1 MVEYDPFDWETA
13 HNPFP
18 VYRQLRDEAPVYHN
32 EQLGFWAL
40 SRYDDVVAGHLNSDD
55 FSSAHG
61 VTIEGGEKDAP
72 FLIVKDPPEHTAHRR
87 IVGRLFTPR
96 RIALMEPFIRRTA
109 ADLLDKVRDAD
120 RFDVVEDFSFRLPL
134 DVISELIGIPESDRM
149 QIHHLSDR
157 IGIREGATMSD
168 DGINATIDLLVL
180 LTDLV
185 RARRADQGDDVL
197 TMLMDTPVEEEDGSQ
212 RMLTDDELAG
222 RLLELAFA
230 GHETVAKLIP
240 NGVVALAWFP
250 DARRELAGDPALMP
264 NAVEEML
271 RWDPPSHYQGRWT
284 TRDVRVRDTVIP
296 ADQRVILVTGAAV
309 HDERKYPDP
318 DTFDIQR
325 DIDRHVS
332 FGLGRH
338 LCLGASLARLETRV
352 AFEELLKRFPDF
364 TIDEAGVERHVSV
377 NVRGLSKLPLVVESR
392 LATSAREGSVTARH
406 TCIVD
411 HMLIRHPAGTAG
423 PGLRRP
429 AGADQAGRHALRLRH
444 ERVARSHLHHPAC
457 GETA

>member
-1 MVEYDPFDWETA
+1 MVEYNPFDWETA
-13 HNPFP
+13 HNPYP
-18 VYRQLRDEAPVYHN
+18 VYRQLRDEAPVYRN
-32 EQLGFWAL
+32 EQFGFWAL
-40 SRYDDVVAGHLNSDD
+40 SRYADVVAAHLNSDD

-61 VTIEGGEKDAP
+61 VTIEGAEKDAP
-72 FLIVKDPPEHTAHRR
+72 FLIVKDAPEHTAHRR

-96 RIALMEPFIRRTA
+96 RIALLEPFVRRTA
-109 ADLLDKVRDAD
+109 AGLLDELRDAD

-134 DVISELIGIPESDRM
+134 DVISELIGIPESYRL

-157 IGIREGATMSD
+157 IAVRESAEMTE
-168 DGINATIDLLVL
+168 DGILATLELAGL

-185 RARRADQGDDVL
+185 RERRASPGDDVI
-197 TMLMDTPVEEEDGSQ
+197 TMLMNTPVEEEDGRM

-222 RLLELAFA
+222 RFLELSFA

-240 NGVVALAWFP
+240 NGVVALTWFP
-250 DARRELAGDPALMP
+250 GARRELAANPALMA

-284 TRDVRVRDTVIP
+284 TRDVEVRGTVIP
-296 ADQRVILVTGAAV
+296 AEQRVILVTGSAV

-318 DTFDIQR
+318 DTFDIHR

-332 FGLGRH
+332 FGFGRH

-364 TIDEAGVERHVSV
+364 SIDETGVERRVSV

-392 LATSAREGSVTARH
+392 AAV
-406 TCIVD
+406 
-411 HMLIRHPAGTAG
+411 
-423 PGLRRP
+423 
-429 AGADQAGRHALRLRH
+429 
-444 ERVARSHLHHPAC
+444 
-457 GETA
+457 

>member
-1 MVEYDPFDWETA
+1 MVEYNPFDWETA
-13 HNPFP
+13 HNPYP
-18 VYRQLRDEAPVYHN
+18 VYRQLRDEAPVYRN
-32 EQLGFWAL
+32 EQFGFWAL
-40 SRYDDVVAGHLNSDD
+40 SRYADVVAAHLNSDD

-61 VTIEGGEKDAP
+61 VTIEGAEKDAP
-72 FLIVKDPPEHTAHRR
+72 FLIVKDAPEHTAHRR

-96 RIALMEPFIRRTA
+96 RIALLEPFVRRTA
-109 ADLLDKVRDAD
+109 AGLLDELRDAD

-134 DVISELIGIPESDRM
+134 DVISELIGIPESYRL

-157 IGIREGATMSD
+157 IAVRESAEMTE
-168 DGINATIDLLVL
+168 DGILATLELAGL

-185 RARRADQGDDVL
+185 RERRASPGDDVI
-197 TMLMDTPVEEEDGSQ
+197 TMLMNTPVEEEDGRT

-222 RLLELAFA
+222 RFLELSFA

-240 NGVVALAWFP
+240 NGVVALTWFP
-250 DARRELAGDPALMP
+250 DARRELAANPALMA

-284 TRDVRVRDTVIP
+284 TRDVEVRGTVIP
-296 ADQRVILVTGAAV
+296 AEQRVILVTGSAV

-318 DTFDIQR
+318 DTFDIHR

-332 FGLGRH
+332 FGFGRH

-364 TIDEAGVERHVSV
+364 SIDETGVERRVNV

-392 LATSAREGSVTARH
+392 AAV
-406 TCIVD
+406 
-411 HMLIRHPAGTAG
+411 
-423 PGLRRP
+423 
-429 AGADQAGRHALRLRH
+429 
-444 ERVARSHLHHPAC
+444 
-457 GETA
+457 

>member
-1 MVEYDPFDWETA
+1 MVEYNPFDWETA
-13 HNPFP
+13 HNPYP
-18 VYRQLRDEAPVYHN
+18 VYRQLRDEAPVYRN
-32 EQLGFWAL
+32 EQFGFWAL
-40 SRYDDVVAGHLNSDD
+40 SRYADVVAAHLNSDD

-61 VTIEGGEKDAP
+61 VTIEGAEKDAP

-96 RIALMEPFIRRTA
+96 RIALMEPFVRRTA
-109 ADLLDKVRDAD
+109 AGLLDKLRDAD

-134 DVISELIGIPESDRM
+134 DVISELIGIPESYRL

-157 IGIREGATMSD
+157 IAVRESAEMTE
-168 DGINATIDLLVL
+168 DGILATLELAGL

-185 RARRADQGDDVL
+185 RERRASPGDDVI
-197 TMLMDTPVEEEDGSQ
+197 TMLMNTPVEEEDGRT

-222 RLLELAFA
+222 RFLELSFA

-240 NGVVALAWFP
+240 NGVVALAWCP
-250 DARRELAGDPALMP
+250 DARRELAANPALMA

-284 TRDVRVRDTVIP
+284 TRDVEVRGTVIP
-296 ADQRVILVTGAAV
+296 AEQRVILVTGSAV

-318 DTFDIQR
+318 DTFDIHR

-332 FGLGRH
+332 FGFGRH

-364 TIDEAGVERHVSV
+364 SIDETGVERRVSV

-392 LATSAREGSVTARH
+392 AAV
-406 TCIVD
+406 
-411 HMLIRHPAGTAG
+411 
-423 PGLRRP
+423 
-429 AGADQAGRHALRLRH
+429 
-444 ERVARSHLHHPAC
+444 
-457 GETA
+457 

>member
-1 MVEYDPFDWETA
+1 MVVYNPFDWDTA
-13 HNPFP
+13 HNPYP
-18 VYRQLRDEAPVYHN
+18 VYRQLRDEAPVYRN
-32 EQLGFWAL
+32 EQFGFWAL
-40 SRYDDVVAGHLNSDD
+40 SRYEDVIAAHLNSDD

-61 VTIEGGEKDAP
+61 VTIEGAEKDAP

-96 RIALMEPFIRRTA
+96 RIALMEPFVRRTA
-109 ADLLDKVRDAD
+109 AGLLDKLRDAD

-134 DVISELIGIPESDRM
+134 DVISELIGIPESYRL

-157 IGIREGATMSD
+157 IAVRESAEMTE
-168 DGINATIDLLVL
+168 DGILATLELAGLLA
-180 LTDLV
+180 DLV
-185 RARRADQGDDVL
+185 RERRASPGDDVI
-197 TMLMDTPVEEEDGSQ
+197 TMLMNTPVEEEDGRT

-222 RLLELAFA
+222 RFLELSFA

-240 NGVVALAWFP
+240 NGVVALTWFP
-250 DARRELAGDPALMP
+250 GARRELAANPALMA

-284 TRDVRVRDTVIP
+284 TRDVEVRGTVIP
-296 ADQRVILVTGAAV
+296 AEQRVILVTGSAV

-318 DTFDIQR
+318 DTFDIHR

-332 FGLGRH
+332 FGFGRH

-364 TIDEAGVERHVSV
+364 SIDETGVERRVSV

-392 LATSAREGSVTARH
+392 AAV
-406 TCIVD
+406 
-411 HMLIRHPAGTAG
+411 
-423 PGLRRP
+423 
-429 AGADQAGRHALRLRH
+429 
-444 ERVARSHLHHPAC
+444 
-457 GETA
+457 

>member
-1 MVEYDPFDWETA
+1 MVEYNPFDWETA
-13 HNPFP
+13 HNPYP
-18 VYRQLRDEAPVYHN
+18 VYRQLRDEAPVYRN
-32 EQLGFWAL
+32 EQFGFWAL
-40 SRYDDVVAGHLNSDD
+40 SRYADVVAAHLNSDD

-61 VTIEGGEKDAP
+61 VTIEGAEKDAP
-72 FLIVKDPPEHTAHRR
+72 FLIVKDAPEHTAHRR

-96 RIALMEPFIRRTA
+96 RIALLEPFVRRTA
-109 ADLLDKVRDAD
+109 AGLLDELRDAD

-134 DVISELIGIPESDRM
+134 DVISELIGIPESYRL

-157 IGIREGATMSD
+157 IAVRESAEMTE
-168 DGINATIDLLVL
+168 DGILATLELAGL

-185 RARRADQGDDVL
+185 RERRASPGDDVI
-197 TMLMDTPVEEEDGSQ
+197 TMLMNTPVEEEDGRT

-222 RLLELAFA
+222 RFLELSFA

-240 NGVVALAWFP
+240 NGVVALTWFP
-250 DARRELAGDPALMP
+250 GARRELAANPALMA

-284 TRDVRVRDTVIP
+284 TRDVEVRGTVIP
-296 ADQRVILVTGAAV
+296 AEQRVILVTGSAV

-318 DTFDIQR
+318 DTFDIHR

-332 FGLGRH
+332 FGRH

-364 TIDEAGVERHVSV
+364 SIDETGVERRVSV

-392 LATSAREGSVTARH
+392 AAV
-406 TCIVD
+406 
-411 HMLIRHPAGTAG
+411 
-423 PGLRRP
+423 
-429 AGADQAGRHALRLRH
+429 
-444 ERVARSHLHHPAC
+444 
-457 GETA
+457 

>member
-1 MVEYDPFDWETA
+1 MVEYNPFDWETA
-13 HNPFP
+13 HNPYP
-18 VYRQLRDEAPVYHN
+18 VYRQLRDEAPVYRN
-32 EQLGFWAL
+32 EQFGFWAL
-40 SRYDDVVAGHLNSDD
+40 SRYADVVAAHLNSDD

-61 VTIEGGEKDAP
+61 VTIEGAEKDAP

-96 RIALMEPFIRRTA
+96 RIALLEPFVRRTA
-109 ADLLDKVRDAD
+109 AGLLDKLRDAD

-134 DVISELIGIPESDRM
+134 DVISELIGIPESYRL

-157 IGIREGATMSD
+157 IAVRESAEMTE
-168 DGINATIDLLVL
+168 DGILATLELAGL

-185 RARRADQGDDVL
+185 RERRASPGDDVI
-197 TMLMDTPVEEEDGSQ
+197 TMLMNTPVEEEDGRT

-222 RLLELAFA
+222 RFLELSFA

-240 NGVVALAWFP
+240 NGVVALAWCP
-250 DARRELAGDPALMP
+250 DARRELAANPALMA

-284 TRDVRVRDTVIP
+284 TRDVEVRGTVIP
-296 ADQRVILVTGAAV
+296 ADQRVILVTGSAV

-318 DTFDIQR
+318 DTFDIHR

-332 FGLGRH
+332 FGFGRH

-364 TIDEAGVERHVSV
+364 SIDETGVERRVSV

-392 LATSAREGSVTARH
+392 AAV
-406 TCIVD
+406 
-411 HMLIRHPAGTAG
+411 
-423 PGLRRP
+423 
-429 AGADQAGRHALRLRH
+429 
-444 ERVARSHLHHPAC
+444 
-457 GETA
+457 

>member
-1 MVEYDPFDWETA
+1 MVEYNPFDWETA
-13 HNPFP
+13 HNPYP
-18 VYRQLRDEAPVYHN
+18 VYRQLRDEAPVYRN
-32 EQLGFWAL
+32 EQFGFWAL
-40 SRYDDVVAGHLNSDD
+40 SRYEDVVAAHLNSDD

-61 VTIEGGEKDAP
+61 VTIEGAEKDAP
-72 FLIVKDPPEHTAHRR
+72 FLIVKDAPEHTAHRR

-96 RIALMEPFIRRTA
+96 RIALLEPFVRRTA
-109 ADLLDKVRDAD
+109 AGLLDKLRDAD

-134 DVISELIGIPESDRM
+134 DVISELIGIPESYRL

-157 IGIREGATMSD
+157 IAVRESAEMTE
-168 DGINATIDLLVL
+168 DGILATLELAGL

-185 RARRADQGDDVL
+185 RERRASPGDDVI
-197 TMLMDTPVEEEDGSQ
+197 TMLMNTPVEEEDGRM

-222 RLLELAFA
+222 RFLELSFA

-240 NGVVALAWFP
+240 NGVVALTWFP
-250 DARRELAGDPALMP
+250 GARRELAANPALMA

-284 TRDVRVRDTVIP
+284 TRDVEVRGTVIP
-296 ADQRVILVTGAAV
+296 AEQRVILVTGSAV

-318 DTFDIQR
+318 DTFDIHR

-332 FGLGRH
+332 FGFGRH

-364 TIDEAGVERHVSV
+364 SIDETGVERRVSV

-392 LATSAREGSVTARH
+392 AAV
-406 TCIVD
+406 
-411 HMLIRHPAGTAG
+411 
-423 PGLRRP
+423 
-429 AGADQAGRHALRLRH
+429 
-444 ERVARSHLHHPAC
+444 
-457 GETA
+457 

>member
-1 MVEYDPFDWETA
+1 MVEYNPFDWETA
-13 HNPFP
+13 HNPYP
-18 VYRQLRDEAPVYHN
+18 VYRQLRDEAPVYRN
-32 EQLGFWAL
+32 DQFGFWAL
-40 SRYDDVVAGHLNSDD
+40 SRYADVVAAHLNSDD

-61 VTIEGGEKDAP
+61 VTIEGAEKDAP
-72 FLIVKDPPEHTAHRR
+72 FLIVKDAPEHTAHRR

-96 RIALMEPFIRRTA
+96 RIALMEPFVRRTA
-109 ADLLDKVRDAD
+109 AGLLDKLRDAD

-134 DVISELIGIPESDRM
+134 DVISELIGIPESYRL

-157 IGIREGATMSD
+157 IAVRESAEMTE
-168 DGINATIDLLVL
+168 DGILATLELAGL

-185 RARRADQGDDVL
+185 RERRASPGDDVI
-197 TMLMDTPVEEEDGSQ
+197 TMLMNTPVEEEDGRT

-222 RLLELAFA
+222 RFLELSFA

-240 NGVVALAWFP
+240 NGVVALTWFP
-250 DARRELAGDPALMP
+250 GARRELAANPALMA

-284 TRDVRVRDTVIP
+284 TRDVEVRGTVIP
-296 ADQRVILVTGAAV
+296 AEQRVILVTGSAV

-318 DTFDIQR
+318 DTFDIHR

-332 FGLGRH
+332 FGFGRH

-364 TIDEAGVERHVSV
+364 SIDETGVERRVSV

-392 LATSAREGSVTARH
+392 AAV
-406 TCIVD
+406 
-411 HMLIRHPAGTAG
+411 
-423 PGLRRP
+423 
-429 AGADQAGRHALRLRH
+429 
-444 ERVARSHLHHPAC
+444 
-457 GETA
+457 

>member
-1 MVEYDPFDWETA
+1 MVEYNPFDWETA
-13 HNPFP
+13 HNPYP

-32 EQLGFWAL
+32 EQFGFWAL
-40 SRYDDVVAGHLNSDD
+40 SRYEDVVAAHLNSDD

-61 VTIEGGEKDAP
+61 VTIEGAEKDAP

-96 RIALMEPFIRRTA
+96 RIALMEPFVRRTA
-109 ADLLDKVRDAD
+109 AGLLDKLRDAD

-134 DVISELIGIPESDRM
+134 DVISELIGIPESYRL

-157 IGIREGATMSD
+157 IAVRESAEMTE
-168 DGINATIDLLVL
+168 DGILATLELAGL

-185 RARRADQGDDVL
+185 RERRASPGDDVI
-197 TMLMDTPVEEEDGSQ
+197 TMLMNTPVEEEDGRM

-222 RLLELAFA
+222 RFLELSFA

-240 NGVVALAWFP
+240 NGVVALTWFP
-250 DARRELAGDPALMP
+250 GARRELAANPALMA

-284 TRDVRVRDTVIP
+284 TRDVEVRGTVIP
-296 ADQRVILVTGAAV
+296 AEQRVILVTGSAV

-318 DTFDIQR
+318 DTFDIHR

-332 FGLGRH
+332 FGFGRH

-364 TIDEAGVERHVSV
+364 SIDETGVERRVNV

-392 LATSAREGSVTARH
+392 AAV
-406 TCIVD
+406 
-411 HMLIRHPAGTAG
+411 
-423 PGLRRP
+423 
-429 AGADQAGRHALRLRH
+429 
-444 ERVARSHLHHPAC
+444 
-457 GETA
+457 

>member
-1 MVEYDPFDWETA
+1 MVEYNPFDWETA
-13 HNPFP
+13 HNPYP
-18 VYRQLRDEAPVYHN
+18 VYRQLRDEAPVYRN
-32 EQLGFWAL
+32 EQFGFWAL
-40 SRYDDVVAGHLNSDD
+40 SRYADVVAAHLNSDD

-61 VTIEGGEKDAP
+61 VTIEGAEKDAP
-72 FLIVKDPPEHTAHRR
+72 FLIVKDAPEHTAHRR

-96 RIALMEPFIRRTA
+96 RIALLEPFVRRTA
-109 ADLLDKVRDAD
+109 AGLLDKLRDAD

-134 DVISELIGIPESDRM
+134 DVISELIGIPESYRL

-157 IGIREGATMSD
+157 IAVRESAEMTE
-168 DGINATIDLLVL
+168 DGILATLELAGL

-185 RARRADQGDDVL
+185 RERRASPGDDVI
-197 TMLMDTPVEEEDGSQ
+197 TMLMNTPVEEEDGRT

-222 RLLELAFA
+222 RFLELSFA

-240 NGVVALAWFP
+240 NGVVALTWFP
-250 DARRELAGDPALMP
+250 DARRELAANPALMA

-284 TRDVRVRDTVIP
+284 TRDVEVRGTVIP
-296 ADQRVILVTGAAV
+296 AEQRVILVTGSAV

-318 DTFDIQR
+318 DTFDIHR

-332 FGLGRH
+332 FGFGRH

-364 TIDEAGVERHVSV
+364 SIDETGVERRVSV

-392 LATSAREGSVTARH
+392 AAV
-406 TCIVD
+406 
-411 HMLIRHPAGTAG
+411 
-423 PGLRRP
+423 
-429 AGADQAGRHALRLRH
+429 
-444 ERVARSHLHHPAC
+444 
-457 GETA
+457 

>member
-1 MVEYDPFDWETA
+1 MVEYNPFDWDTA
-13 HNPFP
+13 HNPYP
-18 VYRQLRDEAPVYHN
+18 VYRQLRDEAPVYRN
-32 EQLGFWAL
+32 EQFGFWAL
-40 SRYDDVVAGHLNSDD
+40 SRYEDVIAAHLNSDD

-61 VTIEGGEKDAP
+61 VTIEGAEKDAP

-96 RIALMEPFIRRTA
+96 RIALMEPFVRRTA
-109 ADLLDKVRDAD
+109 AGLLDKLRDAD

-134 DVISELIGIPESDRM
+134 DVISELIGIPESYRL

-157 IGIREGATMSD
+157 IAVRESAEMTE
-168 DGINATIDLLVL
+168 DGILATLELAGL

-185 RARRADQGDDVL
+185 RERRASPGDDVI
-197 TMLMDTPVEEEDGSQ
+197 TMLMNTPVEEEDGRT

-222 RLLELAFA
+222 RFLELSFA

-240 NGVVALAWFP
+240 NGVVALTWFP
-250 DARRELAGDPALMP
+250 GARRELAANPALMA

-284 TRDVRVRDTVIP
+284 TRDVEVRGTVIP
-296 ADQRVILVTGAAV
+296 AEQRVILVTGSAV

-318 DTFDIQR
+318 DTFDIHR

-332 FGLGRH
+332 FGFGRH

-364 TIDEAGVERHVSV
+364 SIDETGVERRVSV

-392 LATSAREGSVTARH
+392 AAV
-406 TCIVD
+406 
-411 HMLIRHPAGTAG
+411 
-423 PGLRRP
+423 
-429 AGADQAGRHALRLRH
+429 
-444 ERVARSHLHHPAC
+444 
-457 GETA
+457 

>member
-1 MVEYDPFDWETA
+1 MVEYNPFDWETA
-13 HNPFP
+13 HNPYP
-18 VYRQLRDEAPVYHN
+18 VYRQLRDEAPVYRN
-32 EQLGFWAL
+32 EQFGFWAL
-40 SRYDDVVAGHLNSDD
+40 SRYADVVAAHLNSDD

-61 VTIEGGEKDAP
+61 VTIEGAEKDAP
-72 FLIVKDPPEHTAHRR
+72 FLIVKDAPEHTAHRR

-96 RIALMEPFIRRTA
+96 RIALLEPFVRRTA
-109 ADLLDKVRDAD
+109 AGLLDKLRDAD

-134 DVISELIGIPESDRM
+134 DVISELIGIPESYRL

-157 IGIREGATMSD
+157 IAVRESAEMTE
-168 DGINATIDLLVL
+168 DGILATLELAGL

-185 RARRADQGDDVL
+185 RERRASPGDDVI
-197 TMLMDTPVEEEDGSQ
+197 TMLMNTPVEEEDGRT

-222 RLLELAFA
+222 RFLELSFA

-240 NGVVALAWFP
+240 NGVVALTWFP
-250 DARRELAGDPALMP
+250 GARRELAANPALMA

-284 TRDVRVRDTVIP
+284 TRDVEVRGTVIP
-296 ADQRVILVTGAAV
+296 AEQRVILVTGSAV

-318 DTFDIQR
+318 DTFDIHR

-332 FGLGRH
+332 FGFGRH

-364 TIDEAGVERHVSV
+364 SIDETGVERRVSV

-392 LATSAREGSVTARH
+392 AAV
-406 TCIVD
+406 
-411 HMLIRHPAGTAG
+411 
-423 PGLRRP
+423 
-429 AGADQAGRHALRLRH
+429 
-444 ERVARSHLHHPAC
+444 
-457 GETA
+457 

>member
-1 MVEYDPFDWETA
+1 MVEYNPFDWDTA
-13 HNPFP
+13 HNPYP
-18 VYRQLRDEAPVYHN
+18 VYRQLRDEAPVYRN
-32 EQLGFWAL
+32 EQFGFWAL
-40 SRYDDVVAGHLNSDD
+40 SRYADVVAAHLNSDD

-61 VTIEGGEKDAP
+61 VTIEGAEKDAP
-72 FLIVKDPPEHTAHRR
+72 FLIVKDAPEHTAHRR

-96 RIALMEPFIRRTA
+96 RIALMEPFVRRTA
-109 ADLLDKVRDAD
+109 AGLLDKLRDAD

-134 DVISELIGIPESDRM
+134 DVISELIGIPESYRL

-157 IGIREGATMSD
+157 IAVRETAEMSE
-168 DGINATIDLLVL
+168 DGILATLELAGL

-185 RARRADQGDDVL
+185 RERRASPGDDVI
-197 TMLMDTPVEEEDGSQ
+197 TMLMNTPVEEEDGRM

-222 RLLELAFA
+222 RFLELSFA

-240 NGVVALAWFP
+240 NGVVALAWCP
-250 DARRELAGDPALMP
+250 DARRELAANPALMA

-284 TRDVRVRDTVIP
+284 TRDVEVRGTVIP
-296 ADQRVILVTGAAV
+296 AEQRVILVTGSAV

-318 DTFDIQR
+318 DTFDIHR

-332 FGLGRH
+332 FGFGRH

-364 TIDEAGVERHVSV
+364 TIDETGVERRVSV

-392 LATSAREGSVTARH
+392 AAV
-406 TCIVD
+406 
-411 HMLIRHPAGTAG
+411 
-423 PGLRRP
+423 
-429 AGADQAGRHALRLRH
+429 
-444 ERVARSHLHHPAC
+444 
-457 GETA
+457 

>member
-1 MVEYDPFDWETA
+1 MVEYNPFDWETA
-13 HNPFP
+13 HNPYP
-18 VYRQLRDEAPVYHN
+18 VYRQLRDEAPVYRN
-32 EQLGFWAL
+32 EQFGFWAL
-40 SRYDDVVAGHLNSDD
+40 SRYEDVVAAHLNSDD

-61 VTIEGGEKDAP
+61 VTIEGAEKDAP
-72 FLIVKDPPEHTAHRR
+72 FLIVKDAPEHTAHRR

-96 RIALMEPFIRRTA
+96 RIALLEPFVRRTA
-109 ADLLDKVRDAD
+109 AGLLDKLRDAD

-134 DVISELIGIPESDRM
+134 DVISELIGIPESYRL

-157 IGIREGATMSD
+157 IAVRESAEMTE
-168 DGINATIDLLVL
+168 DGILATLELAGL

-185 RARRADQGDDVL
+185 RERRASPGDDVI
-197 TMLMDTPVEEEDGSQ
+197 TMLMNTPVEEEDGRT

-222 RLLELAFA
+222 RFLELSFA

-240 NGVVALAWFP
+240 NGVVALTWFP
-250 DARRELAGDPALMP
+250 GARRELAANPALMA

-284 TRDVRVRDTVIP
+284 TRDVEVRGTVIP
-296 ADQRVILVTGAAV
+296 AEQRVILVTGSAV

-318 DTFDIQR
+318 DTFDIHR

-332 FGLGRH
+332 FGFGRH

-364 TIDEAGVERHVSV
+364 SIDETGVERRVSV

-392 LATSAREGSVTARH
+392 AAV
-406 TCIVD
+406 
-411 HMLIRHPAGTAG
+411 
-423 PGLRRP
+423 
-429 AGADQAGRHALRLRH
+429 
-444 ERVARSHLHHPAC
+444 
-457 GETA
+457 

>member
-1 MVEYDPFDWETA
+1 MVEYNPFDWETA

-18 VYRQLRDEAPVYHN
+18 VYRQLRDEAPVYRN
-32 EQLGFWAL
+32 EQFGFWAL
-40 SRYDDVVAGHLNSDD
+40 SRYADVVAAHLNSDD

-61 VTIEGGEKDAP
+61 VTIEGAEKDAP
-72 FLIVKDPPEHTAHRR
+72 FLIVKDAPEHTAHRR

-96 RIALMEPFIRRTA
+96 RIALLEPFVRRTA
-109 ADLLDKVRDAD
+109 AGLLDELRDAD

-134 DVISELIGIPESDRM
+134 DVISELIGIPESYRL

-157 IGIREGATMSD
+157 IAVRESAEMTE
-168 DGINATIDLLVL
+168 DGILATLELAGL

-185 RARRADQGDDVL
+185 RERRASPGDDVI
-197 TMLMDTPVEEEDGSQ
+197 TMLMNTPVEEEDGRT

-222 RLLELAFA
+222 RFLELSFA

-240 NGVVALAWFP
+240 NGVVALTWFP
-250 DARRELAGDPALMP
+250 GARRELAANPALMA

-284 TRDVRVRDTVIP
+284 TRDVEVRGTVIP
-296 ADQRVILVTGAAV
+296 AEQRVILVTGSAV

-318 DTFDIQR
+318 DTFDIHR

-332 FGLGRH
+332 FGFGRH

-364 TIDEAGVERHVSV
+364 SIDETGVERRVSV

-392 LATSAREGSVTARH
+392 AAV
-406 TCIVD
+406 
-411 HMLIRHPAGTAG
+411 
-423 PGLRRP
+423 
-429 AGADQAGRHALRLRH
+429 
-444 ERVARSHLHHPAC
+444 
-457 GETA
+457 

>member
-1 MVEYDPFDWETA
+1 MVEYNPFDWETA
-13 HNPFP
+13 HNPYP
-18 VYRQLRDEAPVYHN
+18 VYRQLRDEAPVYRN
-32 EQLGFWAL
+32 EQFGFWAL
-40 SRYDDVVAGHLNSDD
+40 SRYEDVVAAHLNSDD

-61 VTIEGGEKDAP
+61 VTIEGAEKDAP
-72 FLIVKDPPEHTAHRR
+72 FLIVKDAPEHTAHRR

-96 RIALMEPFIRRTA
+96 RIALMEPFVRRTA
-109 ADLLDKVRDAD
+109 AGLLDKLRDAD

-134 DVISELIGIPESDRM
+134 DVISELIGIPESYRL

-157 IGIREGATMSD
+157 IAVRESAEMTE
-168 DGINATIDLLVL
+168 DGILATLELAGL

-185 RARRADQGDDVL
+185 RERRASPGNDVI
-197 TMLMDTPVEEEDGSQ
+197 TMLMNTPVEEEDGRM

-222 RLLELAFA
+222 RFLELSFA

-240 NGVVALAWFP
+240 NGVVALAWCP
-250 DARRELAGDPALMP
+250 DARRELAANPALMA

-284 TRDVRVRDTVIP
+284 TRDVEVRGTVIP
-296 ADQRVILVTGAAV
+296 AEQRVILVTGSAV

-318 DTFDIQR
+318 DTFDIHR

-332 FGLGRH
+332 FGFGRH

-364 TIDEAGVERHVSV
+364 SIDETGVERRVSV

-392 LATSAREGSVTARH
+392 AAV
-406 TCIVD
+406 
-411 HMLIRHPAGTAG
+411 
-423 PGLRRP
+423 
-429 AGADQAGRHALRLRH
+429 
-444 ERVARSHLHHPAC
+444 
-457 GETA
+457 

>member
-1 MVEYDPFDWETA
+1 MVEYNPFDWETA
-13 HNPFP
+13 HNPYP
-18 VYRQLRDEAPVYHN
+18 VYRQLRDEAPVYRN
-32 EQLGFWAL
+32 EQFGFWAL
-40 SRYDDVVAGHLNSDD
+40 SRYEDVVAAHLNSDD

-61 VTIEGGEKDAP
+61 VTIEGAEKDAP

-96 RIALMEPFIRRTA
+96 RIALLEPFVRRTA
-109 ADLLDKVRDAD
+109 AGLLDELRDAD

-134 DVISELIGIPESDRM
+134 DVISELIGIPESYRL

-157 IGIREGATMSD
+157 IAVRESAEMTE
-168 DGINATIDLLVL
+168 DGILATLELAGL

-185 RARRADQGDDVL
+185 RERRASPGDDVI
-197 TMLMDTPVEEEDGSQ
+197 TMLMNTPVEEEDGRT

-222 RLLELAFA
+222 RFLELSFA

-240 NGVVALAWFP
+240 NGVVALTWFP
-250 DARRELAGDPALMP
+250 GARRELAANPALMA

-284 TRDVRVRDTVIP
+284 TRDVEVRGTVIP
-296 ADQRVILVTGAAV
+296 AEQRVILVTGSAV

-318 DTFDIQR
+318 DTFDIHR

-332 FGLGRH
+332 FGFGRH

-364 TIDEAGVERHVSV
+364 SIDETGVERRVSV

-392 LATSAREGSVTARH
+392 AAV
-406 TCIVD
+406 
-411 HMLIRHPAGTAG
+411 
-423 PGLRRP
+423 
-429 AGADQAGRHALRLRH
+429 
-444 ERVARSHLHHPAC
+444 
-457 GETA
+457 